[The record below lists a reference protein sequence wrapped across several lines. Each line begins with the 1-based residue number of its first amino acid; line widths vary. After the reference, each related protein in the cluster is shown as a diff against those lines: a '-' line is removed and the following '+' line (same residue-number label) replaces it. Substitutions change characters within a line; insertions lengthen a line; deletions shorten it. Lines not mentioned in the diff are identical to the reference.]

1 MKPSEITFRSYAQ
14 EECYNKALPY
24 DKFLIAAKPRYG
36 KTYTACKL
44 LVDGWNVN
52 FVVILSGMN
61 VRAEWEDAL
70 KLAKYD
76 VIVTTNKELNSVD
89 LENLDTTKSYAFFV
103 STQKA
108 GMNIAEERDPE
119 AIPSQRMLIEAFNNF
134 PGIKAVVFDECHF
147 AEQTSRSKLLLDQYK
162 YDKLIYL
169 SGTPYTS
176 SISNE
181 FTQET
186 TYYYTYSREQQDYRA
201 GKLDYVPVKMNM
213 YILDKYISLT
223 DEEVNEGWTEAFKN
237 RTATTTFLNRV
248 IDFVENLNDKN
259 NMIFVSTVVEANTV
273 VKSINKLS
281 KLRNVEA
288 ISAAGNCDRVD
299 SKEATKFFEKN
310 NETTKFIVTCSRLGT
325 GCTIQPLQSVLFFC
339 PTRSAIKFIQNSM
352 RACSLWEGHIKD
364 HADVI
369 CFNKHN
375 GFGIYNTTASLE
387 FKDKKTSYVTE
398 KTFNEFTKDF
408 PIFIQD
414 NIGLR
419 AVDYVEATDFENSYV
434 HGKTKLFTDMDSMED
449 FISIFN
455 LQENNLEDLVKS
467 VINLKATA
475 EEEKAAMERARA
487 ALSEGG
493 VDALNQELN
502 KLADENGRKAVK
514 ISQKS
519 LDQKIE
525 QMRKAFQDAYI
536 KIVERFLYGGEIS
549 IVNGDVIVDY
559 DSIAEAVVDSGFV
572 SVAAF
577 KDIIDRH
584 PDYVR
589 CINKHVQLQMMN
601 L

>member
-61 VRAEWEDAL
+61 VRTEWEDAL

-108 GMNIAEERDPE
+108 GMNIAEERDPD

-201 GKLDYVPVKMNM
+201 GKLDYVPVKLNM

-223 DEEVNEGWTEAFKN
+223 DEEVNEGWAEAFKN

-299 SKEATKFFEKN
+299 STEATKFFEKN

-325 GCTIQPLQSVLFFC
+325 GCTIQPLQAVLFFC

-408 PIFIQD
+408 PIFILD
-414 NIGLR
+414 NVGLR

-449 FISIFN
+449 FTSIFN
-455 LQENNLEDLVKS
+455 MEENSLKNLVDA
-467 VINLKATA
+467 VIDSKATA
-475 EEEKAAMERARA
+475 EEKEAARERARA
-487 ALSEGG
+487 AFAAGG
-493 VDALNQELN
+493 VEELNKELN
-502 KLADENGRKAVK
+502 KLADENGK
-514 ISQKS
+514 KS
-519 LDQKIE
+519 INIAQKIIDKVE
-525 QMRKAFQDAYI
+525 QMREAFQKAYI
-536 KIVERFLYGGEIS
+536 KIVERFLYGGEIQ
-549 IVNGDVIVDY
+549 IVDGNVLVDY

-572 SVAAF
+572 SVVAF
-577 KDIIDRH
+577 KNIIELH

>member
-1 MKPSEITFRSYAQ
+1 MKPSGITFRSYAQ

-61 VRAEWEDAL
+61 VRGEWKKAL
-70 KLAKYD
+70 ELAKYD
-76 VIVTTNKELNSVD
+76 VIITTNKELNSVD

-108 GMNIAEERDPE
+108 GMNIDEERDPD

-134 PGIKAVVFDECHF
+134 PGVKAIVFDECHF

-181 FTQET
+181 FTPEN

-213 YILDKYISLT
+213 YILDKYISLA
-223 DEEVNEGWTEAFKN
+223 DEDVNEGWTEAFKN
-237 RTATTTFLNRV
+237 KNTTLTFLNRV
-248 IDFVENLNDKN
+248 IDFVEKLNDRN
-259 NMIFVSTVVEANTV
+259 NMIFVSTVREAAAV
-273 VKSINKLS
+273 VDGINKIG

-299 SKEATKFFEKN
+299 SDAATNFFEKD
-310 NETTKFIVTCSRLGT
+310 EITTKFIVTCSRLGT
-325 GCTIQPLQSVLFFC
+325 GCTIQPLQAVLFFC

-352 RACSLWEGHIKD
+352 RACSPWEGHVKD

-369 CFNKHN
+369 CFNKYN
-375 GFGIYNTTASLE
+375 GFGIYNTMASLE
-387 FKDKKTSYVTE
+387 CKDKKTSYVTE

-414 NIGLR
+414 NVGLR

-449 FISIFN
+449 FTSIFN
-455 LQENNLEDLVKS
+455 MEENSLKNLVDS
-467 VINLKATA
+467 VIDSKATA
-475 EEEKAAMERARA
+475 EEKEAARERARA
-487 ALSEGG
+487 AFAAGG
-493 VDALNQELN
+493 VEELN
-502 KLADENGRKAVK
+502 KELNKIAEENGKKAVN
-514 ISQKS
+514 IA
-519 LDQKIE
+519 QKIIDKVE

-536 KIVERFLYGGEIS
+536 KIVERFLYGGEIK
-549 IVNGDVIVDY
+549 IVDGNVVVDY
-559 DSIAEAVVDSGFV
+559 VSIAEAVVDSGFV
-572 SVAAF
+572 SIAAF
-577 KDIIDRH
+577 KNIIELH

-589 CINKHVQLQMMN
+589 CINKHVQLQRMN

>member
-1 MKPSEITFRSYAQ
+1 MKPSKITFRSYAQ

-44 LVDGWNVN
+44 LADGWNVN

-61 VRAEWEDAL
+61 VRTEWEEPL

-76 VIVTTNKELNSVD
+76 VIVTTNKELNTIN
-89 LENLDTTKSYAFFV
+89 LEQLDVNKSYAFFV

-108 GMNIAEERDPE
+108 GMNIDEERDPD

-176 SISNE
+176 SISSE
-181 FTQET
+181 FTQEN
-186 TYYYTYSREQQDYRA
+186 TYYYTYTREQQDYRA
-201 GKLDYVPVKMNM
+201 GKLEYTPVKMNM
-213 YILDKYISLT
+213 YILDKYISLA
-223 DEEVNEGWTEAFKN
+223 DEEVNEGWVEVFKN

-288 ISAAGNCDRVD
+288 ISAAGNCDRVN
-299 SKEATKFFEKN
+299 STEATNFFEKN

-325 GCTIQPLQSVLFFC
+325 GCTIPPLQAVLFFC

-352 RACSLWEGHIKD
+352 RACSPWEGHVKD

-369 CFNKHN
+369 CFNKYN
-375 GFGIYNTTASLE
+375 GFGIYTTSASLE
-387 FKDKKTSYVTE
+387 CKDKKTSYVTE

-414 NIGLR
+414 NVGLR

-449 FISIFN
+449 FTSIFN
-455 LQENNLEDLVKS
+455 MEESNLKNLVES
-467 VINLKATA
+467 VIDPKATA
-475 EEEKAAMERARA
+475 EEKEAARERARA
-487 ALSEGG
+487 AFAAGG
-493 VDALNQELN
+493 VEELNKELN
-502 KLADENGRKAVK
+502 KLAEENGRKSVDIA
-514 ISQKS
+514 
-519 LDQKIE
+519 QKIIDKVE

-536 KIVERFLYGGEIS
+536 KIVERFLYGGEIQ
-549 IVNGDVIVDY
+549 VVDGNVIVDY
-559 DSIAEAVVDSGFV
+559 NSIAEAVVDSGFV

>member
-1 MKPSEITFRSYAQ
+1 MKPSKITFRSYAQ

-61 VRAEWEDAL
+61 VRNEWKKAL
-70 KLAKYD
+70 ELAKYD
-76 VIVTTNKELNSVD
+76 VIITTNKELNTIN
-89 LENLDTTKSYAFFV
+89 LEQLDVNKSYAFFV

-108 GMNIAEERDPE
+108 GMNIDEERDPD
-119 AIPSQRMLIEAFNNF
+119 AIPSQRMLIDAFNNF

-213 YILDKYISLT
+213 YILDKYISLA
-223 DEEVNEGWTEAFKN
+223 DEAVNEGWTEAFKN
-237 RTATTTFLNRV
+237 KNTTLTFLNRV
-248 IDFVENLNDKN
+248 IDFVEKLNDKN
-259 NMIFVSTVVEANTV
+259 NMIFVSTVREATAV
-273 VKSINKLS
+273 VDGINKIG

-299 SKEATKFFEKN
+299 SDTATKFFEKGTD
-310 NETTKFIVTCSRLGT
+310 TTKFIVTCSRLGT
-325 GCTIQPLQSVLFFC
+325 GCTIQPLQAVLFFC

-352 RACSLWEGHIKD
+352 RACSPWEGHVKD

-369 CFNKHN
+369 CFNKYN

-387 FKDKKTSYVTE
+387 CKDKKTSYVTE
-398 KTFNEFTKDF
+398 KTYNEFTKDF

-449 FISIFN
+449 FTSIFN
-455 LQENNLEDLVKS
+455 LQENSLEDLVKS
-467 VINLKATA
+467 VIDSKSTA
-475 EEEKAAMERARA
+475 EERKAALERAKA
-487 ALSEGG
+487 AFAEGG
-493 VDALNQELN
+493 VNALNQELN
-502 KLADENGRKAVK
+502 KLADENGKKSVNL
-514 ISQKS
+514 SQKII
-519 LDQKIE
+519 DKVE
-525 QMRKAFQDAYI
+525 QMREAFQKAYI
-536 KIVERFLYGGEIS
+536 KIVERFLTGGEIQVVS
-549 IVNGDVIVDY
+549 EDVIVDY